1 VDQVPG
7 FVNVLVS
14 EFNAITILAKAM
26 KLSGWIFSMKVRLTD
41 RQRDREEAVLTELD
55 FFSPLLPPSPPSPC
69 PSLWSPLRVM
79 STKLSR
85 RYQFIPSSVRS

>member
-1 VDQVPG
+1 VDQFPG

-55 FFSPLLPPSPPSPC
+55 FFSPLLPPSPSPS
-69 PSLWSPLRVM
+69 PSLWSPLREM
-79 STKLSR
+79 STKLWQ